1 MIVERGILVNIGL
14 FTDTYYPQVSGV
26 ATSIKT
32 LRAQLE
38 RQGHNVY
45 IFTTTDPNVDKN
57 IYERNI
63 FRFTSIPFISFTD
76 RRIAIRGLFH
86 AYQVA
91 KELNLDIVHTQTEF
105 SMGLIGKFVAKNLK
119 IPCVHTYHTMYEDYL
134 HYVAKGKLLR
144 PYHVKQMT
152 KSYCYHM
159 SGIVAPSQR
168 VLDTLTSYGI
178 KEPIEIIPTGVDL
191 TKFQAK
197 SMQNLREKYQ
207 IDAQTPLVLTLS
219 RLAFEKDIDQL
230 IAAFPKILQRV
241 ENAKLMICGDGPAK
255 ETLEQQVEQLN
266 LQDNVIFTGEIDN
279 DQVASYYQM
288 ADVFASTS
296 VSESQGLTYIEA
308 LAAKVKVVAKHSPYI
323 DELLDDVNIG
333 LTVADESELV
343 AAISEY
349 LLHPQKYLDEQP
361 LKEKLSSISAESFG
375 QKVMEFYQEA
385 QNNYAQSLTN
395 RSGERI

>member
-1 MIVERGILVNIGL
+1 MNIGL

-32 LRAQLE
+32 LRSQLE

-45 IFTTTDPNVDKN
+45 IFTTTDPNVDKS

-63 FRFTSIPFISFTD
+63 FRFTSIPFVSFTD
-76 RRIAIRGLFH
+76 RRIAIRGMFH

-152 KSYCYHM
+152 KTYCYHM
-159 SGIVAPSQR
+159 SGVIAPSTR
-168 VLDTLTSYGI
+168 VLDTLLAYGV
-178 KEPIEIIPTGVDL
+178 KEPISIIPTGVDL
-191 TKFQAK
+191 SKFQTK
-197 SMQNLREKYQ
+197 QDENLRAKYQ
-207 IDAQTPLVLTLS
+207 LTVDTPLILTLS
-219 RLAFEKDIDQL
+219 RLAFEKDIDKL
-230 IAAFPKILQRV
+230 IAVLPDILTKV
-241 ENAKLMICGDGPAK
+241 PHAKLMICGDGPAR
-255 ETLEQQVEQLN
+255 ESLQQQVTDLGLTQ
-266 LQDNVIFTGEIDN
+266 QVIFTGEIDN
-279 DQVASYYQM
+279 DEVANYYRM

-308 LAAKVKVVAKHSPYI
+308 LAAGVKVVAQHSPYT
-323 DELLDDVNIG
+323 DELLDNPNIG
-333 LTVADESELV
+333 QTVATKEQLV
-343 AAISEY
+343 AVISEY
-349 LLHPQKYLDEQP
+349 LLYPKRYNDPEP
-361 LKEKLSSISAESFG
+361 LQAKLMAISAENFG
-375 QKVMEFYQEA
+375 IQVMDFYHASQKRYLA
-385 QNNYAQSLTN
+385 NLTS
-395 RSGERI
+395 RAGERI